1 MTENFS
7 ELLARAQSGSTESM
21 EALIAENS
29 GLIWSVVKRFTN
41 HGTEAE
47 DLFQLGSIGFIK
59 AVQGFDPQYGT
70 QFSTYAVPKIA
81 GEIRRFLRDN
91 GAVKVSRTLKERSAS
106 IKAARSRF
114 ISEQGREPSVG
125 ELSEVMELTPEEIA
139 GAELSTA
146 PLASLQEECGE
157 NGITHEAVLSDGY
170 TEERVLDHVCLRDA
184 ITRLP
189 EREQKVIRLRYYH
202 DLTQEKAARL
212 LGVSQVQISRL
223 ERRAIELLRDE
234 FFVSV

>member
-1 MTENFS
+1 ME
-7 ELLARAQSGSTESM
+7 ELLS
-21 EALIAENS
+21 ENA

-59 AVQGFDPQYGT
+59 AVHGFDPQYGT

-81 GEIRRFLRDN
+81 GEIRRYLRDN

-106 IKAARSRF
+106 IKAARSHF
-114 ISEQGREPSVG
+114 ISEQGREPTIG
-125 ELSEVMELTPEEIA
+125 ELSEIMQLSPEEIA

-157 NGITHEAVLSDGY
+157 NGFTHEAVLSDGY
-170 TEERVLDHVCLRDA
+170 TEERVLDHVCLREA
-184 ITRLP
+184 IARLP
-189 EREQKVIRLRYYH
+189 EREQQVIRLRYYH
-202 DLTQEKAARL
+202 DLTQEKAARI
-212 LGVSQVQISRL
+212 LGVSQVQVSRI
-223 ERRAIELLRDE
+223 ERRAIDFLRGE
-234 FFVSV
+234 FCVPV